1 MTKITFHSQ
10 DTNVLGFKG
19 PRKMTVVMPGMTQD
33 HQRVK
38 ITPIDDNE
46 TLLGW
51 YLNNVFT

>member
-1 MTKITFHSQ
+1 
-10 DTNVLGFKG
+10 
-19 PRKMTVVMPGMTQD
+19 MPGMTQD

-51 YLNNVFT
+51 YFIMYHCKTKTVMQLKPKL